1 MIVYR
6 GGMDPLAHFLGGP
19 RATRAFAMMMEMSG
33 AWAVDVRDGAALT
46 VVAVVTGGARVD
58 GELLA
63 AGDVALVRGPE
74 PYVVSDAAGSAPTI
88 EVAPGQ
94 RCRTLDG
101 RDLREELGRGV
112 RRWGNAAQ
120 GETSVLVGT
129 YDRPDDVGGLV
140 VQALPRVAVVR
151 RDQADTAVV
160 DLLAREISQEGAAGQ
175 VVVDRLLDVLVVS
188 TARQWS
194 TDPVRDGVQTWL
206 ACTDPIVVRALEHLH
221 AEPAAPWTVESL
233 ARRVNASRAS
243 LAARF
248 RAGVGQAPMAY
259 LARWRL
265 TLAGDLLLAPDVTV
279 AAVARSVGYE
289 NPYAFSTAFKRHVG
303 TTPTEFRRRHPV
315 LAA

>member
-1 MIVYR
+1 
-6 GGMDPLAHFLGGP
+6 MDPLAHFLGGP
-19 RATRAFAMMMEMSG
+19 RATRAFALMMQMSG
-33 AWAVDVRDGAALT
+33 AWGVDVRDGAALT
-46 VVAVVTGGARVD
+46 VVAVVAGSARVD
-58 GELLA
+58 GELLG

-94 RCRTLDG
+94 QCRTLDG

-112 RRWGNAAQ
+112 RRWGNAAA
-120 GETSVLVGT
+120 GETAVLVGT

-140 VQALPRVAVVR
+140 VRSLPRVAVVR

-160 DLLAREISQEGAAGQ
+160 ELLAREISQEGAAGQ

-188 TARQWS
+188 TARRWS
-194 TDPVRDGVQTWL
+194 ADPVRETQTWL
-206 ACTDPIVVRALEHLH
+206 ACSDPVVVRSLEHLH
-221 AEPAAPWTVESL
+221 AEPAAPWTVEAL
-233 ARRVNASRAS
+233 ARRVNVSRAT

-248 RAGVGQAPMAY
+248 RAGVGQSPMAY

-289 NPYAFSTAFKRHVG
+289 NPYAFSTAFKRQVG
-303 TTPTEFRRRHPV
+303 ATPSEFRRRHPV
-315 LAA
+315 LAT